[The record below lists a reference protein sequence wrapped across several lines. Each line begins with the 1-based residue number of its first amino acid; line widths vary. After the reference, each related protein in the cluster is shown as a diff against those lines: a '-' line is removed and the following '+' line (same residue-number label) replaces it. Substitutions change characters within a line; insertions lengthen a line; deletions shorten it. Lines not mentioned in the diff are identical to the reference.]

1 MRLSSPVYS
10 FLRFAEFC
18 GKDESVSD
26 PSKEAG
32 LFSAGTDADGRTRRC
47 WGREHGCRG
56 CDTLPDRQNAPLIAA
71 DFRNFAA
78 HRAINAAEVLSC
90 SRQNIVDLAERWKLH
105 PIKASEKSALYLGCR
120 RFPAEYVREAKQ
132 GRFHENRRF
141 SKTGES
147 ECFSEFFGFHL
158 WRLFKWTS
166 IRYTISANLADAAA
180 RGAGGIL
187 PVLPGVRI
195 HPRDPF

>member
-56 CDTLPDRQNAPLIAA
+56 CDTLPDRQNAPLTAA

-90 SRQNIVDLAERWKLH
+90 SRQNIVDLAKRWKLH

-132 GRFHENRRF
+132 WRFHEKRRF

-147 ECFSEFFGFHL
+147 ECFFGIFRTPSLTPFQMDSDPLYYICHPDGCGRARY
-158 WRLFKWTS
+158 WRNPLCFAW
-166 IRYTISANLADAAA
+166 SADTPA
-180 RGAGGIL
+180 
-187 PVLPGVRI
+187 
-195 HPRDPF
+195 